1 MPLRLINFR
10 LSVNGGK
17 KILWNGNAFSQNI
30 PIILEGTKSD
40 FSISDKM
47 LVTNYHGFAR
57 RILKRYGYKI
67 HSGLLEV
74 DRLQS
79 VDDSYTK
86 NLMQSIS
93 GLSYQNAEI
102 LSKFNNAVKTVDGTY
117 IKENIATYNNTVITE
132 LLPFRTSKWEFV

>member
-1 MPLRLINFR
+1 MVSKIAYMLATNQIPYPKRLLALTF
-10 LSVNGGK
+10 SVNAAYKIK
-17 KILWNGNAFSQNI
+17 KDVTQNI

-93 GLSYQNAEI
+93 GLSYQNAEM
-102 LSKFNNAVKTVDGTY
+102 LSKFNNAVKTVNGTY
-117 IKENIATYNNTVITE
+117 I
-132 LLPFRTSKWEFV
+132 